1 MTSSCASSHGLVC
14 RPEFSA
20 ALVEECT
27 TGGARAR
34 VVHPGLVQTSLL
46 PDQPW
51 IFEHQ
56 RLPEVGFLPISA
68 LKPIT
73 EATWTA
79 VMGTLQQ
86 ARHRWTW
93 HAWSL
98 PNDQQSRVDGI
109 ANTLVR
115 LARKR
120 APELDDLYRPPHRA
134 ERMDDA
140 LVLQLCLTPDG
151 LRHSTAPMAS
161 LTCRQPGG
169 AVRMKDDPQAPSR
182 SYLKVEE
189 AFFRMNEWPQP
200 GQRVVDLGAAP
211 GGWTL
216 AFAKRGCHVIAV
228 DNGPLKLP
236 APGPGWGTVDHRPID
251 GVTFAWPAHQPP
263 VDWLVADM
271 LVPPRP
277 GRRHAGPLAEGRFHA
292 TLGGQRE
299 TAPGIAPR
307 GLAPP
312 AAPGQS
318 APGIPGASTASLPRS
333 RRSDPDGPGRY
344 PIGEA
349 PIDGFI

>member
-1 MTSSCASSHGLVC
+1 MTAPAPLSHLLLC

-20 ALVEECT
+20 ALSEECT
-27 TGGARAR
+27 AGGAHAR
-34 VVHPGLVQTSLL
+34 MVQPGLVQTSLL

-56 RLPEVGFLPISA
+56 RLPESERIPLA
-68 LKPIT
+68 ELKPIS
-73 EATWTA
+73 EATWLSI
-79 VMGTLQQ
+79 MGTLKQ

-98 PNDQQSRVDGI
+98 PNDQQARVDGI
-109 ANTLVR
+109 ANTLIR
-115 LARKR
+115 LARKM
-120 APELDDLYRPPHRA
+120 APELDELYRPPHRS

-151 LRHSTAPMAS
+151 LWHSTAPMSS
-161 LTCRQPGG
+161 LSCRQPGG

-182 SYLKVEE
+182 SYLKIEE
-189 AFFRMNEWPQP
+189 AFFRMNEWPRP

-236 APGPGWGTVDHRPID
+236 APGPGWGSVEHRTTD
-251 GVTFAWPAHQPP
+251 GVTFQWPAGERP

-271 LVPPRP
+271 LVPPVQAAAMLGRWLKEPSMQRFVVNIKLPQGPPIAALRP
-277 GRRHAGPLAEGRFHA
+277 LHQMVRQHPDFQVDLRHLYHDREEVTLMGRPI
-292 TLGGQRE
+292 TLSGK
-299 TAPGIAPR
+299 PR
-307 GLAPP
+307 
-312 AAPGQS
+312 
-318 APGIPGASTASLPRS
+318 
-333 RRSDPDGPGRY
+333 
-344 PIGEA
+344 
-349 PIDGFI
+349 

>member
-1 MTSSCASSHGLVC
+1 MTAFSASSQLLVC

-20 ALVEECT
+20 ALGEECNA
-27 TGGARAR
+27 GGAQAR
-34 VVHPGLVQTSLL
+34 VVHPGLVQTSIL
-46 PDQPW
+46 PKQPF

-56 RLPEVGFLPISA
+56 RLPDAALIPVSD
-68 LKPIT
+68 LKPISG
-73 EATWTA
+73 ATWA
-79 VMGTLQQ
+79 AIMGNVQK

-93 HAWSL
+93 HAWSM
-98 PNDQQSRVDGI
+98 PNDQQARVDGI

-115 LARKR
+115 LARSP

-151 LRHSTAPMAS
+151 LWHSTAPLSALS
-161 LTCRQPGG
+161 CRQPGG
-169 AVRMKDDPQAPSR
+169 AMRMKDDPQAPSR

-236 APGPGWGTVDHRPID
+236 APGPGWGTVDHRTTD
-251 GVTFAWPAHQPP
+251 GVTFTWPAHQPP

-271 LVPPRP
+271 LVPPVQAASMLARWLNGASMQRWVVNVKLPQGSPLAALRP
-277 GRRHAGPLAEGRFHA
+277 LLHLVSQHPEFQVQMRHLYHDREEVTLMGRRV
-292 TLGGQRE
+292 
-299 TAPGIAPR
+299 TA
-307 GLAPP
+307 
-312 AAPGQS
+312 S
-318 APGIPGASTASLPRS
+318 GIPR
-333 RRSDPDGPGRY
+333 
-344 PIGEA
+344 
-349 PIDGFI
+349 

>member
-1 MTSSCASSHGLVC
+1 MTAPPEPSHLLVC

-27 TGGARAR
+27 TGGARAQ
-34 VVHPGLVQTSLL
+34 VVQPGLVQTSHL

-56 RLPEVGFLPISA
+56 RLPEAALIPVSA
-68 LKPIT
+68 LKPISG
-73 EATWTA
+73 ATWTA
-79 VMGTLQQ
+79 IMGKLHQ

-93 HAWSL
+93 HAWSM
-98 PNDQQSRVDGI
+98 PNDQQARVEGI

-115 LARKR
+115 LARAP

-151 LRHSTAPMAS
+151 LWHSTAPMSALS
-161 LTCRQPGG
+161 CRQPGG

-182 SYLKVEE
+182 SYLKIEE
-189 AFFRMNEWPQP
+189 AFFRMNEWPQT

-236 APGPGWGTVDHRPID
+236 ASGPGWGTVDHRTTD
-251 GVTFAWPAHQPP
+251 GVTFPWPAQQPP

-271 LVPPRP
+271 LVPPVQAAAMLARWLKGPSMLRWVVNVKLPQGSPLAALRP
-277 GRRHAGPLAEGRFHA
+277 MVHLVNQHTDFHMQIRHLYHDREEVTLMGRRRTPSGM
-292 TLGGQRE
+292 
-299 TAPGIAPR
+299 PR
-307 GLAPP
+307 
-312 AAPGQS
+312 
-318 APGIPGASTASLPRS
+318 
-333 RRSDPDGPGRY
+333 
-344 PIGEA
+344 
-349 PIDGFI
+349 